1 MRIRLWTKS
10 ATTTVY
16 WATPLIVV
24 WLAVL
29 VTPTTFA
36 QTSPA
41 HGKIPAKAEMPMEDY
56 LGLLRQIAP
65 AAEAGAR
72 QYLAAIRLR
81 CSRSLGSSE
90 LRLALS
96 QASGD
101 PQLLALIR
109 ANHLRDDH
117 ARERLVRQ
125 IQCPQGSKP

>member
-1 MRIRLWTKS
+1 MRIHHWSKAA
-10 ATTTVY
+10 ATTVD
-16 WATPLIVV
+16 WATPLIVATF
-24 WLAVL
+24 AVL
-29 VTPTTFA
+29 VSSTTFA

-41 HGKIPAKAEMPMEDY
+41 HGPLTVAAEMPMEDY

-101 PQLLALIR
+101 PQLLDLIR

-125 IQCPQGSKP
+125 IRCPQGAEP